1 MFSSLKLLY
10 IADDIISPDEFP
22 RIVSPSSACHGL
34 SYMPD
39 NDILSLFL
47 VSAVVN
53 GSAVKSALR
62 KTE

>member
-22 RIVSPSSACHGL
+22 RIVSPTSACHRL

-39 NDILSLFL
+39 NDILSLFFWF
-47 VSAVVN
+47 S
-53 GSAVKSALR
+53 R
-62 KTE
+62 WRTDPP

>member
-1 MFSSLKLLY
+1 MFSRLKLLY

-39 NDILSLFL
+39 NDILSLFFWF
-47 VSAVVN
+47 S
-53 GSAVKSALR
+53 R
-62 KTE
+62 WRTDPP

>member
-22 RIVSPSSACHGL
+22 RIVSPSRACHGL

-39 NDILSLFL
+39 KDILSLFL
-47 VSAVVN
+47 VFAVVS
-53 GSAVKSALR
+53 GSAVKLALR